1 MKKEKSLAK
10 DILYSSLC
18 QAICRTIKHD
28 SSVHK
33 LFWLVSM
40 LASFFTCSYFVYE
53 SLALF
58 VSNEVNTNTRTIY
71 ETSSVFP
78 KITYCNKNPFTTK
91 YSYEIMTRSM
101 NYSNLL
107 ANLNTNNLNE
117 TTKERVS
124 HALSETL
131 FECTFNGESCD
142 SSDFV
147 KEYIDKNLGFC
158 YSFNAFISGVTDN
171 QSNCNLFFYNLIF

>member
-1 MKKEKSLAK
+1 MKKEKRSLAK
-10 DILYSSLC
+10 EILYSSLC
-18 QAICRTIKHD
+18 QAICRTIQHHFL
-28 SSVHK
+28 VHK
-33 LFWLVSM
+33 FFWF
-40 LASFFTCSYFVYE
+40 ASLLISFLTCSYFVYE

-58 VSNEVNTNTRTIY
+58 VSYEVDTNTRTIY

-91 YSYEIMTRSM
+91 YSYEIMTKSM
-101 NYSNLL
+101 SYSSLL

-117 TTKERVS
+117 TAKERVS

-147 KEYIDKNLGFC
+147 KEYFDKNLGFC
-158 YSFNAFISGVTDN
+158 YSFNAYVSGPTDN
-171 QSNCNLFFYNLIF
+171 QSKIFWN